1 MSLVKIFAAVN
12 GRIFEGLGNGTTPTA
27 TRIHYLLKGLMKNKS
42 IHITTI
48 SYFQTSKRDCFSII
62 YNNIIKT
69 YVALR
74 AIAILVR
81 DNPIVYFEY
90 PDSFTIIQNK
100 YLFKLSKALRLKIV
114 LDVHDT
120 REQVDAL
127 GAKRTAINKS
137 FEEFCLKNADLI
149 LALNEPMWDHL
160 AETYQIPPGKKV
172 ELIPNAYED
181 EIRQL
186 YPHVYRGVEGRFNI
200 CYMGGITLNS
210 GIYLLFKACEN
221 VHMIYPQIMLYLFGP
236 YGDSFPEDLKKEIE
250 RSRFVVR
257 KVIPRRE
264 IPRAV
269 MNMDLMVMPYNP
281 GDPYMNLS
289 SPTKLFEYIGIAK
302 PILCTKCESLLSL
315 GEGGSIIYADYIEGD
330 FEAKVKMLIERP
342 ELREELSRK
351 LMEIRP
357 KHTWSERAR
366 VLGNALASLS

>member
-1 MSLVKIFAAVN
+1 
-12 GRIFEGLGNGTTPTA
+12 
-27 TRIHYLLKGLMKNKS
+27 MKNKS

-48 SYFQTSKRDCFSII
+48 SYFQTSKRDCISII

-74 AIAILVR
+74 ATALLVR

-100 YLFKLSKALRLKIV
+100 YLFKLSKVLRLKIV

-149 LALNEPMWDHL
+149 LALNKPMWDHL
-160 AETYQIPPGKKV
+160 AETYQIPSGKKV

-186 YPHVYRGVEGRFNI
+186 YPHVYKGVEGRFNV

-250 RSRFVVR
+250 GSRFVVR
-257 KVIPRRE
+257 KVISRRE
-264 IPRAV
+264 IPKAV

-330 FEAKVKMLIERP
+330 FEAKVKMLLERP

-351 LMEIRP
+351 LMEIRS